1 MEKFSLV
8 NKKVVRSESENDVG
22 IKEEFKAIL
31 KGKTSI
37 QGYDVEIQMQVKTES
52 YDILEELVGA
62 IGSKR
67 IVEIKPAN
75 RSLEE
80 F

>member
-1 MEKFSLV
+1 
-8 NKKVVRSESENDVG
+8 
-22 IKEEFKAIL
+22 
-31 KGKTSI
+31 
-37 QGYDVEIQMQVKTES
+37 MQVRTES

-62 IGSKR
+62 IGSEG